1 MDIKIQYHNVDHL
14 RSLAI
19 VAQAVMTSDLGV
31 ALHGTEDQ
39 FGVDA
44 LATFCSSNNIRVMFF
59 DFSGR
64 KQNAE
69 ALLFR
74 VGTHG
79 WLIAVNEE
87 VLNLRPE
94 AQAVYLKSLFC
105 HELAHIVH
113 KHSGALLTPK
123 DPTDLNAVIR
133 AVWTYAPYLVNAKE
147 RELAAEVFAAALGF
161 WPHADFVRLV
171 KRKRADFRSIA
182 NIYKMP
188 VDCAVKWALIQFHD
202 QLKMHYI
209 KRDEDSKQI
218 TDHYGPDLIKD
229 IGIDVFG
236 LPWTAAHEASTTQM
250 DSAKLDRA
258 GDGSKYACVAFYE
271 KKEAGFLRTSNKV
284 IVAGFSRQD
293 FESFSM

>member
-1 MDIKIQYHNVDHL
+1 MDIKIQYHSVDHL
-14 RSLAI
+14 RSLAGI
-19 VAQAVMTSDLGV
+19 AKTVMASKLGV
-31 ALHGTEDQ
+31 ASHGTDDQ

-44 LATFCSSNNIRVMFF
+44 LETFCSEHNIRVVYF

-74 VGTHG
+74 VGAQG

-87 VLNLRPE
+87 VLKLNPF

-113 KHSGALLTPK
+113 GHDGALLTPANA
-123 DPTDLNAVIR
+123 TDLNAVIR

-182 NIYKMP
+182 NTYKMP

-209 KRDEDSKQI
+209 KRDEDAKQI
-218 TDHYGPDLIKD
+218 IDYYGPDLVKD

-236 LPWTAAHEASTTQM
+236 LPWTAAHEASTTQK

-258 GDGSKYACVAFYE
+258 GDGSKYACIAFYE
-271 KKEAGFLRTSNKV
+271 KKEAGFLRASNKV
-284 IVAGFSRQD
+284 IVAGFFRQD
-293 FESFSM
+293 FEAFSM